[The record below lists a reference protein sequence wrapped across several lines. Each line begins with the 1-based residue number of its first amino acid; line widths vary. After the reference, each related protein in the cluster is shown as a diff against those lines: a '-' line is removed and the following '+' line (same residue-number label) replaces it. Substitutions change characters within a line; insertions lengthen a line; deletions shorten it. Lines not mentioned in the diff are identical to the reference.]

1 MEDRVLLKR
10 PAVLLAAFSLLISTL
25 ACTITPQIPDFDIK
39 VPTIEVG
46 EVQEAR
52 QSIPLAGA
60 ESADVDIIFGAGRLQ
75 LEAGVSDTLLSGTF
89 RYNVD
94 RWTPQITREGDDLT
108 IRQGGDEDK
117 WGIPSGNVRNR
128 WELEFSPQVP
138 LNVNIRAGAGEGELD
153 FTNLMIPEL
162 DVDVGAGDFVFR
174 FDASNPVPMDH
185 LTLDA
190 GASKIE
196 IIGAGNAS
204 PETMRVQGG
213 VGDISVDLTGA
224 WSRSAEITIRAGAGA
239 LALRLPADVGVEVE
253 TKGGL
258 ANVEAFGLR
267 QMGGTYTNDAFGETE
282 TELTI
287 NVLTGVGNVRLVE
300 EGTLE

>member
-46 EVQEAR
+46 EVQEER

-75 LEAGVSDTLLSGTF
+75 LEAGVSDRLLSGTF

-94 RWTPQITREGDDLT
+94 RWTPQITQEGDNLT

-138 LNVNIRAGAGEGELD
+138 LDVNIRAGAGEGELD
-153 FTNLMIPEL
+153 FTDLMIPEL
-162 DVDVGAGDFVFR
+162 DVDVGAGDFVLR

-213 VGDISVDLTGA
+213 VGDISIDLTGA

-267 QMGGTYTNDAFGETE
+267 QMGGTYTNDAFGEAE

-287 NVLTGVGNVRLVE
+287 SVLTGVGNVRLVE

>member
-1 MEDRVLLKR
+1 MRGGNILKR
-10 PAVLLAAFSLLISTL
+10 PAILLAAFTLLISTL
-25 ACTITPQIPDFDIK
+25 ACTITPQFPDIDVK

-46 EVQEAR
+46 DLQEER
-52 QSIPLAGA
+52 QSIPLAGS
-60 ESADVDIIFGAGRLQ
+60 ESANVDLIFGAGRLQ
-75 LEAGVSDTLLSGTF
+75 LEAGVSDRLLSGTF

-94 RWTPQITREGDDLT
+94 RWAPQITREGDTLT

-117 WGIPSGNVRNR
+117 WGIPSGTVRNR
-128 WELEFSPQVP
+128 WELELSPQVP
-138 LNVNIRAGAGEGELD
+138 MDVNIRAGAGEGELD
-153 FTNLMIPEL
+153 FTDVMVSEL
-162 DVDVGAGDFVFR
+162 DVDLGAGDFVLR

-185 LTLDA
+185 LTLDT

-196 IIGAGNAS
+196 MIGVGNAS

-213 VGDISVDLTGA
+213 VGDISIDLTGA

-253 TKGGL
+253 TRGGL

-267 QMGGTYTNDAFGETE
+267 QMGGTYTNDAFGETPID
-282 TELTI
+282 LTI

-300 EGTLE
+300 EGTLD